1 MFQIVT
7 DSSWDIQNG
16 AEELNV
22 KVIPFSMTLDGGK
35 TYQKEDIELPV
46 RDLYEFMVKNP
57 NKFPKTAQPALE
69 DYFEVFEEIAKAGND
84 ILCFTLSSKLT
95 GSINSALLAKTMI
108 EDQYPNTKVEVIDT
122 TLATVLQG
130 IGIRE
135 ITRYRDRG
143 ATIEQAASRAKE
155 IFTTGRIFFT
165 VENLDYLIAG
175 GRVGKAKGAAANA
188 FNIRPLILLK
198 EGELFNNGVA
208 HGRKKSLTKIL
219 NQMVDYIAE
228 NKIDVNKY
236 TFVVGFGYDKD
247 EGEKFFER
255 VKSTVEE
262 TFSNPIEISLE
273 QIGGLIG
280 VYTGPY
286 PIGIGMIEKA

>member
-7 DSSWDIQNG
+7 DSSWDLQNG

-35 TYQKEDIELPV
+35 TYLKEDVELPV

-57 NKFPKTAQPALE
+57 SYFPKTAQPSLE
-69 DYFEVFEEIAKAGND
+69 DYFLVFEEIAKSGKD

-95 GSINSALLAKTMI
+95 GSINSALLAKGMI
-108 EDQYPNTKVEVIDT
+108 EEQYPDTKVEVVDT

-130 IGIRE
+130 LGIRE
-135 ITRYRDRG
+135 IARYRDRG
-143 ATIEQAASRAKE
+143 ATLEEAVSRAKE
-155 IFTTGRIFFT
+155 IFKTGRIFFT

-188 FNIRPLILLK
+188 LNIRPLILLK

-208 HGRKKSLTKIL
+208 HGRKKSVTKII
-219 NQMVDYIAE
+219 NQMVDYISE

-236 TFVVGFGYDKD
+236 TFVVGYGYDIG
-247 EGEKFFER
+247 EGQKLLER
-255 VKSTVEE
+255 VKTTIDE
-262 TFSNPIEISLE
+262 TFAPNIEISAE

-280 VYTGPY
+280 IYTGPY
-286 PIGIGMIEKA
+286 PIGIGMIERA